1 MKYSLMLSRALFTT
15 ITVLLIVTVTRGDC
29 TPLGILLSE
38 QTSSACAALEQ
49 KTLTKQNKWS
59 IHWPNS
65 QSDFLTPSG
74 SGQCTFRQ
82 TCNPLTSNATTNCWP
97 EFHTPVATS
106 FGVFS
111 ILVVDKVTEKIRKN
125 CAIPLFQFDEVF
137 CNDSGQFIF
146 LKSRSCS
153 PPDDEEE
160 CNNLNWFWNPFSDSC
175 QEDAP
180 PECNLLPELC
190 ENGQWSFQWCGC
202 VDYNTP
208 IVLDLHGNGF
218 NLTNADHGVSFNLD
232 TIGGK
237 ERLAW
242 TTGGSDDAWLVLD
255 RNGNGTIDAGT
266 ELFGDVTAQPDP
278 PAGQKKN
285 GFRALAEYDKIANG
299 GNADGQIE
307 GGDSVFSSLR
317 LWQDA
322 NHDGLSEPS
331 ELHTLPSLKV
341 AAIELEYKY
350 SKKTDGHGNKFSFRA
365 KVKNSQGQQM
375 GRWAWDVYLVRDSN

>member
-1 MKYSLMLSRALFTT
+1 
-15 ITVLLIVTVTRGDC
+15 
-29 TPLGILLSE
+29 
-38 QTSSACAALEQ
+38 
-49 KTLTKQNKWS
+49 
-59 IHWPNS
+59 
-65 QSDFLTPSG
+65 
-74 SGQCTFRQ
+74 
-82 TCNPLTSNATTNCWP
+82 
-97 EFHTPVATS
+97 
-106 FGVFS
+106 VFS
-111 ILVVDKVTEKIRKN
+111 ILVVDKVTQKIRKN
-125 CAIPLFQFDEVF
+125 CAIPIVQFDEVF

-146 LKSRSCS
+146 LKSRTCS
-153 PPDDEEE
+153 PPDEEE
-160 CNNLNWFWNPFSDSC
+160 CNNMNWFWNPFSDSC
-175 QEDAP
+175 QEDPP

-218 NLTNADHGVSFNLD
+218 NLTNARHGVSFNLD

-255 RNGNGTIDAGT
+255 RNDNGTIDDGT
-266 ELFGDVTAQPDP
+266 ELFGDLTAQPDP
-278 PAGQKKN
+278 TAGERKN

-299 GNADGQIE
+299 GNANGQIDS
-307 GGDSVFSSLR
+307 GDYVFSSLR

-331 ELHTLPSLKV
+331 ELHTLPSLRV

-350 SKKTDGHGNKFSFRA
+350 SKKTDGHGNEFSFRA
-365 KVKNSQGQQM
+365 KVKNSQGQQV